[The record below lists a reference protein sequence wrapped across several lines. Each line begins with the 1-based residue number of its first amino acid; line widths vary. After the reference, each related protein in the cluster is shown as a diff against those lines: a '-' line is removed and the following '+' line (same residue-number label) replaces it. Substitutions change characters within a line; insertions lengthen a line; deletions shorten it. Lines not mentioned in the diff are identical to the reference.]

1 MYGAVRNLVRGEK
14 CKNIVINNHIL
25 FTIIIYA
32 FLSYCS
38 GIDVQAALQ
47 NIGVNPKVSE
57 SMVATEA
64 STFVVA
70 YACHKVFAPLRML
83 MTITC
88 TPLIVRKLRRMGV
101 MKEPVKQET

>member
-1 MYGAVRNLVRGEK
+1 MGPCGLARGEK
-14 CKNIVINNHIL
+14 RKNIINNHIL
-25 FTIIIYA
+25 ITLTYA
-32 FLSYCS
+32 FLSHCS

-57 SMVATEA
+57 SSVATEA

-70 YACHKVFAPLRML
+70 YACHKVFVPLRML

-101 MKEPVKQET
+101 MKEPVKQ